1 MGKSYSG
8 MNKASLMTDRL
19 LDDMDRAKKAYQSS
33 ANAAPAD
40 GWKPAWTSERWA
52 HRVNATPTPKDK

>member
-19 LDDMDRAKKAYQSS
+19 LDDMDRAKKAYQPS
-33 ANAAPAD
+33 ANVAPAD
-40 GWKPAWTSERWA
+40 GWKPAWTPERWA